1 MDHELS
7 CPKGGFTILRHNEI
21 RDLTANVLSEVCH
34 NVCIEPH
41 LQPLS
46 GEVLTGACANRE
58 DGARVDI
65 AVDGFW
71 GDTREWAFFDVR
83 IFNPMARSNCQP
95 IQSCYRK
102 HENEKKRAYEQR
114 IREVE
119 HGSFTP
125 LVFSA
130 TGGMGAAA
138 KICFKRLASRIAE
151 KTDSPYSTTLAWLRT
166 SLSFSLL
173 RSAIQ
178 CIRGTRSAKGRPGYG
193 CRIPCVELAN
203 VEANLGL

>member
-46 GEVLTGACANRE
+46 GEVLTGASANRE

-71 GDTREWAFFDVR
+71 GDTRERAFFDVR

-95 IQSCYRK
+95 IQS
-102 HENEKKRAYEQR
+102 
-114 IREVE
+114 
-119 HGSFTP
+119 
-125 LVFSA
+125 
-130 TGGMGAAA
+130 
-138 KICFKRLASRIAE
+138 
-151 KTDSPYSTTLAWLRT
+151 
-166 SLSFSLL
+166 
-173 RSAIQ
+173 
-178 CIRGTRSAKGRPGYG
+178 
-193 CRIPCVELAN
+193 
-203 VEANLGL
+203 